1 MAKSIKLEKDSK
13 LGLKTKKTGNN
24 KTKDTTVEL
33 RSGATEFKLTKS
45 ASGIDTKAKSIN
57 AENGDSCSGNLD
69 NNPNNSSVSNNK
81 KKSKREHL
89 EQQLLKEIKALG
101 GDSTDLDLLK
111 DVLSDSEIEDNNQND
126 RKIDEKALKLDLSS
140 FMKKMD
146 FESIN
151 VQSEDLDESDNDVP
165 IEPVVEKATETAEA
179 PKESESPKTSELI
192 VNLGEQKWFEKFPPQ
207 KVLEEADSL
216 MIIEKRRVAQK
227 LWDQDCQTYKQ
238 KSKKESKVD
247 HNFIQNILKSGTL
260 SDKISALTMLVQDSP
275 IHNYLVLKD
284 ELFSMV
290 NKTKRRETLQAVES
304 IKDLFVNT
312 ILPDRKLKY
321 FMDQPLANAGDDHL
335 VVWVFEDAIK
345 KLYHQFVE
353 NLEEM
358 LKDELDHVKTK
369 ALNSVFDLICS
380 KPEQEGNLLA
390 LIINQ
395 MVKIVDR
402 VIWKRRLHQKLRIC

>member
-1 MAKSIKLEKDSK
+1 
-13 LGLKTKKTGNN
+13 
-24 KTKDTTVEL
+24 
-33 RSGATEFKLTKS
+33 
-45 ASGIDTKAKSIN
+45 
-57 AENGDSCSGNLD
+57 
-69 NNPNNSSVSNNK
+69 
-81 KKSKREHL
+81 
-89 EQQLLKEIKALG
+89 
-101 GDSTDLDLLK
+101 
-111 DVLSDSEIEDNNQND
+111 
-126 RKIDEKALKLDLSS
+126 
-140 FMKKMD
+140 
-146 FESIN
+146 
-151 VQSEDLDESDNDVP
+151 
-165 IEPVVEKATETAEA
+165 
-179 PKESESPKTSELI
+179 
-192 VNLGEQKWFEKFPPQ
+192 
-207 KVLEEADSL
+207 
-216 MIIEKRRVAQK
+216 
-227 LWDQDCQTYKQ
+227 
-238 KSKKESKVD
+238 
-247 HNFIQNILKSGTL
+247 
-260 SDKISALTMLVQDSP
+260 MLVQDSP

-290 NKTKRRETLQAVES
+290 NKTKGRETLQAVES